1 MKTKQVL
8 TAKQAD
14 RILELSLEYARL
26 QYDYG
31 CDVMGREFSPLDED
45 EQRLIERRMA
55 FDDLKSYLDSL
66 AGR

>member
-1 MKTKQVL
+1 MKTKKVL

-14 RILELSLEYARL
+14 KILELSLEYARL

-31 CDVMGREFSPLDED
+31 CDVMSPVFSPDED

-55 FDDLKSYLDSL
+55 FDDLNSYLDSL
-66 AGR
+66 VGR